1 MKPLIRQIFFYFYS
15 KYSNCYPVLLIW
27 SHGKE
32 KINQLWLISLIN
44 LTKERKIYVDYLQT
58 VQLLSRDNSC
68 NFARSILHENY
79 IPETLIRTDQNEDI
93 KGYSIK
99 LTFPTDSGNFRCRQ
113 DFNFRISDMQHF
125 NFRCRLPL
133 VFE

>member
-1 MKPLIRQIFFYFYS
+1 MLTTYKPCNFYHAIIRATFKKYS
-15 KYSNCYPVLLIW
+15 KV
-27 SHGKE
+27 
-32 KINQLWLISLIN
+32 
-44 LTKERKIYVDYLQT
+44 
-58 VQLLSRDNSC
+58 
-68 NFARSILHENY
+68 HENY
-79 IPETLIRTDQNEDI
+79 FPETLIRTDQNEDI